1 VSAVNRVTD
10 SGEEAFA
17 VVGGGIGGL
26 TSALALARC
35 GFRARVFEQAPEFAE
50 IGAGIQLGPNMLRAL
65 DDLGL
70 REAVLADAWFPTA
83 LAIRDALDGSEI
95 TRMPVEHAFRARF
108 GQPYALTHRADLLDV
123 LIDGCR
129 REPAIELHAG
139 CRVDALRQYDR
150 GVVLGLADGSSYS
163 APGVIGADGLWSRV
177 RELVIGDGAPRP
189 VGHIAYRGVLRGD
202 DVPPELWSPDMTVW
216 LGPRT
221 HLVHYPLRRGELYN
235 LVAVFHS
242 DRYTE
247 GYDEAGSVDE
257 LWRHFG
263 GEHESVRRLLERIDA
278 WRYWVL
284 CDREPRR
291 GWTSGRVTLLG
302 DAAHPMLQYVA
313 QGAAMAVEDAL
324 CLAGEL
330 ERAEGDPELAFPR
343 YEARRVLRT
352 GRAQIMAR
360 VYGDVFHAAD
370 VARELRNQWLGG
382 RTPEQGLESMAW
394 LYDHDPVLHEERS
407 VADPVQT
414 S

>member
-1 VSAVNRVTD
+1 MSAVNRVTD

-50 IGAGIQLGPNMLRAL
+50 IGAGSS
-65 DDLGL
+65 
-70 REAVLADAWFPTA
+70 W
-83 LAIRDALDGSEI
+83 S
-95 TRMPVEHAFRARF
+95 EHAPRPGRPGPARGGASGRVVSNRARHSRRPRRFGDHTDAGGACVRARF

-189 VGHIAYRGVLRGD
+189 VGHIAYRGVLAGD

-221 HLVHYPLRRGELYN
+221 HLVHYPLRRGEL
-235 LVAVFHS
+235 
-242 DRYTE
+242 
-247 GYDEAGSVDE
+247 
-257 LWRHFG
+257 
-263 GEHESVRRLLERIDA
+263 
-278 WRYWVL
+278 
-284 CDREPRR
+284 
-291 GWTSGRVTLLG
+291 
-302 DAAHPMLQYVA
+302 
-313 QGAAMAVEDAL
+313 
-324 CLAGEL
+324 
-330 ERAEGDPELAFPR
+330 
-343 YEARRVLRT
+343 
-352 GRAQIMAR
+352 
-360 VYGDVFHAAD
+360 
-370 VARELRNQWLGG
+370 
-382 RTPEQGLESMAW
+382 
-394 LYDHDPVLHEERS
+394 
-407 VADPVQT
+407 
-414 S
+414 